1 MKSEKKNNCLLDKK
15 MTLIYSLYLAI
26 GSIAFFIFINGVYTT
41 IQAKIWYYSSRYM
54 VNSITLTI
62 VPFFSSILLF
72 LTCIWI
78 IKKKKNAKITGIV
91 GCLLLIVYPLYVYFV
106 DIAIP
111 YNFNY
116 IVIMFVPSIFLL
128 LISLIY
134 WRKIN

>member
-1 MKSEKKNNCLLDKK
+1 MKLDKNYHCLLDKK

-54 VNSITLTI
+54 VNSITLTT
-62 VPFFSSILLF
+62 VPFFASVLLF

-78 IKKKKNAKITGIV
+78 VKNKKNAKILGIM
-91 GCLLLIVYPLYVYFV
+91 GCLLLIVYPLYVYII
-106 DIAIP
+106 DIAVP

-116 IVIMFVPSIFLL
+116 IVIMFIPAIVLF

-134 WRKIN
+134 WKKN

>member
-62 VPFFSSILLF
+62 VPFFSSVLLF

-128 LISLIY
+128 MISFIY

>member
-62 VPFFSSILLF
+62 ASFFSSVLLF

-78 IKKKKNAKITGIV
+78 LKREKNAKITGIA
-91 GCLLLIVYPLYVYFV
+91 GCLLLIIYPLYVYLV
-106 DIAIP
+106 DIVIP

>member
-1 MKSEKKNNCLLDKK
+1 MKSEKKNNFLLDKK

-62 VPFFSSILLF
+62 ASFFSSVLLF

-78 IKKKKNAKITGIV
+78 LKKKKNAKITGIA
-91 GCLLLIVYPLYVYFV
+91 GCLLLIIYPLYVYLV
-106 DIAIP
+106 DIVIP

>member
-62 VPFFSSILLF
+62 ASFFSSVLLF

-78 IKKKKNAKITGIV
+78 LKKKKNAKITGIV

-128 LISLIY
+128 MISLIY

>member
-1 MKSEKKNNCLLDKK
+1 MKSEKKNNCLLDEK
-15 MTLIYSLYLAI
+15 MTLVYSLYLAI

-62 VPFFSSILLF
+62 ASFFSSGLLF

-78 IKKKKNAKITGIV
+78 LKKKKNAKIAGIA
-91 GCLLLIVYPLYVYFV
+91 GCLLLIVYPLYVYLV
-106 DIAIP
+106 DIMIP

-128 LISLIY
+128 MISLIY